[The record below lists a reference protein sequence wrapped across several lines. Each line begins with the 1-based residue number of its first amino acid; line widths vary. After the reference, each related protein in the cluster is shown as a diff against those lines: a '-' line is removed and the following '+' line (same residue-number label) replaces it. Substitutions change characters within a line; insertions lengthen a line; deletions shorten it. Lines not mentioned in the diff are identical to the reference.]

1 MFLFKYYCSY
11 KIWSFFGFRRW
22 DVHITLEI
30 VGNWLDLMN
39 IDGWIPRE
47 QILGAEALRL
57 LYIYIY
63 TLLLT
68 SEMFIMHYCLL
79 LLWIPTFVCCSKIP
93 KKYVVQFPSN
103 GNPPTLLLVIRGK
116 SLLVCLLIIRCREQG
131 FNIKSTTCWHSL
143 YIYPD
148 LINGIRT
155 EKFSK
160 AERDEVLSFL
170 DRAFVRLDA
179 WFKWFNTSQIGNNM
193 ESIPYRVAGWFH
205 SSTALCFMFLAF

>member
-1 MFLFKYYCSY
+1 MIILWIQALGCPYNLRNRWKLVRSNEYRWMDSTGANFGS
-11 KIWSFFGFRRW
+11 WSSQ
-22 DVHITLEI
+22 V
-30 VGNWLDLMN
+30 V
-39 IDGWIPRE
+39 
-47 QILGAEALRL
+47 
-57 LYIYIY
+57 IYIY